1 MGREIVKAL
10 MRRAGTF
17 PAASDLHRLDQSIGL
32 GLNRQVL
39 FSLVR
44 MDLDQQD
51 QVARC
56 ERLLMVFAKS

>member
-1 MGREIVKAL
+1 ML

-17 PAASDLHRLDQSIGL
+17 PAASDLHRLGQSIGL

-44 MDLDQQD
+44 MELDQQE

-56 ERLLMVFAKS
+56 ERLLMFFAKS